1 MKLIE
6 IKQYSTY
13 LYVPKSK
20 EDIRGDERKKY
31 IKRLDLGY
39 GIIDVESIVSV
50 EPICNHDEETLET
63 TIQCY
68 VIYFKGNGTKIYT
81 DIDGYNLISKF
92 IYINKEN
99 SIDKYL

>member
-39 GIIDVESIVSV
+39 GIIDVEFYQV
-50 EPICNHDEETLET
+50 
-63 TIQCY
+63 IQIIEDFIKKIQLIN
-68 VIYFKGNGTKIYT
+68 IYEDYYKI
-81 DIDGYNLISKF
+81 IRH
-92 IYINKEN
+92 
-99 SIDKYL
+99 